1 MSECLLHTGC
11 QQIVQLRTAR
21 LCLDCEEIHDAQQ
34 CPVCASETFAFI
46 TRWVPAPER
55 RVQQR
60 PSTSDGGS
68 QQQSTSR
75 QTTSARG
82 GRLLKQGVVGLTAVG
97 LLGWLLRRPQA
108 PQDTAARRS
117 PQEPAE

>member
-1 MSECLLHTGC
+1 M
-11 QQIVQLRTAR
+11 QLRTAR

-34 CPVCASETFAFI
+34 CPVCASETFAYI

-60 PSTSDGGS
+60 PSSSDAGS
-68 QQQSTSR
+68 QQSAGR
-75 QTTSARG
+75 QQVPARG

-97 LLGWLLRRPQA
+97 LLGWLLRRPPQA
-108 PQDTAARRS
+108 QPGRPTDDAR
-117 PQEPAE
+117 